1 MDKKM
6 MKQKYILSPLPTGEG
21 TGERLKALGHVMKR
35 ECRRLVSRPL
45 YLFCMVIAP
54 LFCYVFFTTL
64 MDSGLPK
71 DMPVGV
77 VDQDMTVTTRQ
88 LIRNLDAFEQTA
100 IVARYP
106 DVREARIAMQRG
118 EIYGFYY
125 IPRGTTAEAQAQRQP
140 KVSFY
145 TNNTLLI
152 AGSLLYK
159 DMKMMSELAAGAVAR
174 ASLYAK
180 GATEDQAMA
189 FLQPI
194 VIDTHPL
201 NNPWLNY
208 SVYLCNTFAPGV
220 LMLLIFMITVYSIGV
235 EIKDRTAREWLR
247 MGNNSIWISLAG
259 KLLPHTAVFFL
270 MGILYN
276 VYLYGFLHFP
286 CNSGILP
293 MLLATLC
300 LVLASQGMGVL
311 MIGTLPTLRLGLS
324 FASLWGVLS
333 FSMCGLSFPVMAM
346 HPVLQALANLFPLR
360 HYFLIY
366 VDQALNGYPMI
377 YSWMNYV
384 ALLIFMMLPFLVA
397 HRLKGALV
405 YYKYVP

>member
-1 MDKKM
+1 MDKT
-6 MKQKYILSPLPTGEG
+6 KYI
-21 TGERLKALGHVMKR
+21 AFWNVMKR
-35 ECRRLVSRPL
+35 ECRRLVARPL
-45 YLFCMVIAP
+45 YLFCMIDAP

-64 MDSGLPK
+64 MDSGLPQN
-71 DMPVGV
+71 MPVGV
-77 VDQDMTVTTRQ
+77 VDEDQTTTSRQ
-88 LIRNLDAFEQTA
+88 LTRNLDAFQQTR
-100 IVARYP
+100 IVAHYP
-106 DVREARIAMQRG
+106 DIAQARQAMQRR
-118 EIYGFYY
+118 EIYGFFL
-125 IPRGTTAEAQAQRQP
+125 IPEGTTAEAQSQRQP
-140 KVSFY
+140 RISFY
-145 TNNTLLI
+145 TNNTMLI

-159 DMKMMSELAAGAVAR
+159 DMKMMSELAAGAAAR
-174 ASLYAK
+174 SVLYAK
-180 GATEDQAMA
+180 GATEDQAMG

-208 SVYLCNTFAPGV
+208 SIYLNNTFVPGV
-220 LMLLIFMITVYSIGV
+220 LMLLIFMVTVYSIGV
-235 EIKDRTAREWLR
+235 EIKDRTARQWLR
-247 MGNNSIWISLAG
+247 MGNNSIWISLGG
-259 KLLPHTAVFFL
+259 KLLPHTMVFFL

-286 CNSGILP
+286 CNSGIGP
-293 MLLATLC
+293 MLFATLC
-300 LVLASQGMGVL
+300 LVLASQGMGIL

-333 FSMCGLSFPVMAM
+333 FSMCGLSFPAMGM
-346 HPVLQALANLFPLR
+346 HPTLQALANLFPLR

-384 ALLIFMMLPFLVA
+384 ALLAFMMLPFLIA
-397 HRLKGALV
+397 HRLKGALI

>member
-1 MDKKM
+1 MERMMERNKKH
-6 MKQKYILSPLPTGEG
+6 T
-21 TGERLKALGHVMKR
+21 ALWNVARR

-54 LFCYVFFTTL
+54 LFCYIFFTTL
-64 MDSGLPK
+64 MDSGLPT

-77 VDQDMTVTTRQ
+77 VDQDMSATSRQ

-100 IVARYP
+100 VVARYP
-106 DVREARIAMQRG
+106 TINEARTAMQRG
-118 EIYGFYY
+118 EIYGFFY
-125 IPRGTTAEAQAQRQP
+125 IPEGTSAKAQAGRQP
-140 KVSFY
+140 KLSFY

-152 AGSLLYK
+152 AGSLLFK
-159 DMKMMSELAAGAVAR
+159 DMKMMSELASGAAAR
-174 ASLYAK
+174 STLYAK
-180 GATEDQAMA
+180 GATEEQAMA

-220 LMLLIFMITVYSIGV
+220 LMLLIFMVTVYSIGV

-259 KLLPHTAVFFL
+259 IFFL

-300 LVLASQGMGVL
+300 LVLASQGMGIL

-333 FSMCGLSFPVMAM
+333 FSMCGLSFPAMGM

-377 YSWMNYV
+377 YSWVNYV
-384 ALLIFMMLPFLVA
+384 ARLIFMMLPFLIA

-405 YYKYVP
+405 YYKYMP

>member
-1 MDKKM
+1 MMERNKKH
-6 MKQKYILSPLPTGEG
+6 T
-21 TGERLKALGHVMKR
+21 ALWNVARR

-54 LFCYVFFTTL
+54 LFCYIFFTTL
-64 MDSGLPK
+64 MDSGLPT

-77 VDQDMTVTTRQ
+77 VDQDMSATSRQ

-100 IVARYP
+100 VVARYP
-106 DVREARIAMQRG
+106 TINEARTAMQRG
-118 EIYGFYY
+118 EIYGFFY
-125 IPRGTTAEAQAQRQP
+125 IPEGTSAKAQAGRQP
-140 KVSFY
+140 KLSFY

-152 AGSLLYK
+152 AGSLLFK
-159 DMKMMSELAAGAVAR
+159 DMKMMSELASGAAAR
-174 ASLYAK
+174 STLYAK
-180 GATEDQAMA
+180 GATEEQAMA

-220 LMLLIFMITVYSIGV
+220 LMLLIFMV
-235 EIKDRTAREWLR
+235 TAREWLR

-259 KLLPHTAVFFL
+259 KLLPHTAIFFL

-300 LVLASQGMGVL
+300 LVLASQGMGIL

-333 FSMCGLSFPVMAM
+333 FSMCGLSFPAMGM

-377 YSWMNYV
+377 YSWVNYV
-384 ALLIFMMLPFLVA
+384 ALLIFMMLPFLIA

-405 YYKYVP
+405 YYKYMP

>member
-1 MDKKM
+1 M
-6 MKQKYILSPLPTGEG
+6 
-21 TGERLKALGHVMKR
+21 ALWNVMKR
-35 ECRRLVSRPL
+35 ECQRLVSRPL
-45 YLFCMVIAP
+45 YLFSMVVAP
-54 LFCYVFFTTL
+54 LFCYVFFTML
-64 MDSGLPK
+64 MGSGLPT
-71 DMPVGV
+71 DMPVGI
-77 VDQDMTVTTRQ
+77 VDQDQTSTTRQ
-88 LIRNLDAFEQTA
+88 LSRTLDAFQQSK

-106 DVREARIAMQRG
+106 TFNEAREAMQRR

-125 IPRGTTAEAQAQRQP
+125 IPEGTTAQAQAQRRP
-140 KVSFY
+140 TVSFY

-152 AGSLLYK
+152 AGSLLFK
-159 DMKMMSELAAGAVAR
+159 DMKTMSELASGAVVQAT
-174 ASLYAK
+174 LLAK
-180 GATEDQAMA
+180 GATEEQAMA

-201 NNPWLNY
+201 QNPWLNY
-208 SVYLCNTFAPGV
+208 SVYLNNTFAPGV
-220 LMLLIFMITVYSIGV
+220 LMLLIFMVTVFSIGV
-235 EIKDRTAREWLR
+235 EIKERTARQWLR
-247 MGNNSIWISLAG
+247 MGHNSIWISLAG

-286 CNSGILP
+286 CHSGIGP

-300 LVLASQGMGVL
+300 LVLASQGMGIL
-311 MIGTLPTLRLGLS
+311 MIGVLPTLRLGLS

-333 FSMCGLSFPVMAM
+333 FSMCGLSFPLMGM
-346 HPVLQALANLFPLR
+346 HPTLQALANLFPLR

-377 YSWMNYV
+377 YSWTNYV
-384 ALLIFMMLPFLVA
+384 ALLLFMLLPFLVA
-397 HRLKGALV
+397 PRLKGALI

>member
-1 MDKKM
+1 MERNKKH
-6 MKQKYILSPLPTGEG
+6 T
-21 TGERLKALGHVMKR
+21 ALWNVARR

-54 LFCYVFFTTL
+54 LFCYIFFTTL
-64 MDSGLPK
+64 MDSGLPT

-77 VDQDMTVTTRQ
+77 VDQDMSATSRQ

-100 IVARYP
+100 VVARYP
-106 DVREARIAMQRG
+106 TINEARTAMQRG
-118 EIYGFYY
+118 EIYGFFY
-125 IPRGTTAEAQAQRQP
+125 IPEGTSAKAQAGRQP
-140 KVSFY
+140 KLSFY

-152 AGSLLYK
+152 AGSLLFK
-159 DMKMMSELAAGAVAR
+159 DMKMMSELASGAAAR
-174 ASLYAK
+174 STLYAK
-180 GATEDQAMA
+180 GATEEQAMA

-208 SVYLCNTFAPGV
+208 SVYLC
-220 LMLLIFMITVYSIGV
+220 MLLIFMVTVYSIGV

-259 KLLPHTAVFFL
+259 KLLPHTAIFFL

-300 LVLASQGMGVL
+300 LVLASQGMGIL

-333 FSMCGLSFPVMAM
+333 FSMCGLSFPAMGM

-377 YSWMNYV
+377 YSWVNYV
-384 ALLIFMMLPFLVA
+384 ALLIFMMLPFLIA

-405 YYKYVP
+405 YYKYMP